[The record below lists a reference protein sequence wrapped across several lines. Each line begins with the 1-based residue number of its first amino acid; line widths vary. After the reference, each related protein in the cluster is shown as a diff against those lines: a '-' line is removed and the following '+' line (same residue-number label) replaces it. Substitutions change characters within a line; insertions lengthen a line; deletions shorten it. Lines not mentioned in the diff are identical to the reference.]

1 MIGRYADLNVY
12 QEIFKSEDFFRVM
25 AGAALIP
32 AALAV
37 KPMNIHVLSF
47 ISLPDIFLLVSILVN
62 GLPIVIE
69 ALKGMTKRQV
79 NVDELVSI
87 AVIACVL
94 NGNFLEAAVVSGI
107 MVFGALVEE
116 AVSDS
121 ARHAIRK
128 LMEITPKTALVEKEG
143 REVLLKVSEIQQGDI
158 LPIREG
164 QVISVDGEVVDGV
177 AAVQEASI
185 TGEPIP
191 VRKEVQD
198 RVYAGTTCV
207 EGFVRIKTLKV
218 GEDATIGKIIQMVR
232 AAELSKV
239 SSTKIVD
246 QYAAWFTPVI
256 LAAALATFLMTKD
269 VTRAITVLI
278 VGCPCSFLLAGP
290 VTTVAAIGRAAKA
303 GILVKG
309 GKYLENIARANIF
322 CFDKTG
328 TLTTGEPVVAQIV
341 LAGGYTETELLSL
354 AGAVEKKSLHPL
366 ALAIVAEAE
375 KRELPLKDAVNIL
388 SWPGKGIAGEV
399 GKELVEITTIDTHG
413 DQGYTSVEVLVN
425 KERAG
430 VICLADSPRQEAAQS
445 IKAIRDTGIQ
455 EVAMISGDQEK
466 PVEKVARAVGIHTW
480 WSCQKPE
487 NKLERL
493 SGYGRDRLV
502 YVGDGV
508 NDAPALK
515 VADTGIAMGFRGADV
530 ALETADIV
538 LMNDDLSQLPFLI
551 RLSKTMS
558 KVIKVNIG
566 LSFIINFLAVGA
578 GAFGFL
584 TPVMGAI
591 THNIGSIL
599 VVAIAASV
607 RFKQ

>member
-1 MIGRYADLNVY
+1 
-12 QEIFKSEDFFRVM
+12 
-25 AGAALIP
+25 
-32 AALAV
+32 
-37 KPMNIHVLSF
+37 
-47 ISLPDIFLLVSILVN
+47 
-62 GLPIVIE
+62 
-69 ALKGMTKRQV
+69 
-79 NVDELVSI
+79 
-87 AVIACVL
+87 
-94 NGNFLEAAVVSGI
+94 
-107 MVFGALVEE
+107 
-116 AVSDS
+116 
-121 ARHAIRK
+121 
-128 LMEITPKTALVEKEG
+128 
-143 REVLLKVSEIQQGDI
+143 
-158 LPIREG
+158 
-164 QVISVDGEVVDGV
+164 V

-191 VRKEVQD
+191 VRKGVQD
-198 RVYAGTTCV
+198 RVYAGTICV

-218 GEDATIGKIIQMVR
+218 GADATIGKIIQMVR

-256 LAAALATFLMTKD
+256 LAAALATFLMTQD

-290 VTTVAAIGRAAKA
+290 VTTVAAIGRAARA

-309 GKYLENIARANIF
+309 GKYLENIARATTF

-328 TLTTGEPVVAQIV
+328 TLTTGEPVVAKIV
-341 LAGGYTETELLSL
+341 LSEGFSESDLLSR

-375 KRELPLKDAVNIL
+375 KKGVVLKDAVNIL
-388 SWPGKGIAGEV
+388 SWPGKGISGDV
-399 GKELVEITTIDTHG
+399 GNETVEITTIETNG

-425 KERAG
+425 RSRAG
-430 VICLADSPRQEAAQS
+430 VISLADQPRHDAAQS
-445 IKAIRDTGIQ
+445 IQGIRDTGIQ

-480 WSCQKPE
+480 WSCQKPGD
-487 NKLERL
+487 KLERL
-493 SGYGRDRLV
+493 RGYGRNRLV

-515 VADTGIAMGFRGADV
+515 AADTGIAMGFKGSDV

-558 KVIKVNIG
+558 GVIKVNIG
-566 LSFIINFLAVGA
+566 LSFLINFIAVGA
-578 GAFGFL
+578 GAFGLL
-584 TPVMGAI
+584 TPVMGAV

-607 RFKQ
+607 RFKK